1 LVRTSGISHPAFSRS
16 ISLHSPARSS
26 PGRTA
31 VRAKRRSPCWV
42 DGVPRR
48 RRSCRGEHGVRLCG
62 RKRVTPAPHPQPKLG
77 ATPNLSA
84 LLRALRGFRFF
95 RTPVWGVR
103 GARGRSRTDTLLRAA
118 DFPTT
123 SAFAAPGALPGSWS
137 GARLHH
143 GLFGFRCPP
152 SALYTFP
159 RAKRGLGSASARART
174 PGPSPSLTGFTSRI
188 SPRGLKSLSESAAST
203 NSATRATVL

>member
-103 GARGRSRTDTLLRAA
+103 GARGRSRTDTLLRAV
-118 DFPTT
+118 DFHST
-123 SAFAAPGALPGSWS
+123 SAFAAPSIVARFVVWS
-137 GARLHH
+137 TPSPWPR
-143 GLFGFRCPP
+143 GFRCPP

-159 RAKRGLGSASARART
+159 LAGAWLGVSSNTRS
-174 PGPSPSLTGFTSRI
+174 GPSPTLTGFTSKI
-188 SPRGLKSLSESAAST
+188 S
-203 NSATRATVL
+203 